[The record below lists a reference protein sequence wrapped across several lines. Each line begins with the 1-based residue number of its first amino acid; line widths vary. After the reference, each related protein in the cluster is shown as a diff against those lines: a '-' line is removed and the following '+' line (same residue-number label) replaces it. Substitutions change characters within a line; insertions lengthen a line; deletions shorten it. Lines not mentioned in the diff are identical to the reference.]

1 MNQIMYKEEQE
12 IKKAKKKSK
21 LVRAIILIFIGI
33 ALLIASALIIVQ
45 LYDMKKPIFIPEET
59 KLDIYIYENDIIVEA
74 YNSQGLKSLFYKWK
88 GKNSYSAY
96 PDENDSSKLNV
107 IIPIL
112 NGENTLYV
120 EVLDSNGNITVK
132 EQKIRGVTEAKIDIM
147 VQDGY
152 FVVNVVDIEKLKSI
166 EYEFNN
172 MNYSVDIGDVKEFS
186 FMQKL
191 DYGNNYIKI
200 TACNLQ
206 EIYSTK
212 EMQYEHN

>member
-1 MNQIMYKEEQE
+1 MNQIVYREEQE
-12 IKKAKKKSK
+12 IKKTKKKSK
-21 LVRAIILIFIGI
+21 LVRAFILIIIGI
-33 ALLIASALIIVQ
+33 ALLIASILIIMQ
-45 LYDMKKPIFIPEET
+45 LYEMKKPIFIPEET
-59 KLDIYIYENDIIVEA
+59 KLDLYIYENNIIVEA
-74 YNSQGLKSLFYKWK
+74 YNSQGIESLFYKWQ
-88 GKNSYSAY
+88 GKDSYSAY
-96 PDENDSSKLNV
+96 PDEQDNSKLNV

-120 EVLDSNGNITVK
+120 EVLDSNGNTTVK
-132 EQKIRGVTEAKIDIM
+132 EQKIKGVTEAKIDIT

-152 FVVNVVDIEKLKSI
+152 FLVKVVDLEKIKSI

-172 MNYSVDIGDVKEFS
+172 MNYSVDIGEVKEFN

-191 DYGNNYIKI
+191 DYGSNHIKI
-200 TACNLQ
+200 TACNSQ